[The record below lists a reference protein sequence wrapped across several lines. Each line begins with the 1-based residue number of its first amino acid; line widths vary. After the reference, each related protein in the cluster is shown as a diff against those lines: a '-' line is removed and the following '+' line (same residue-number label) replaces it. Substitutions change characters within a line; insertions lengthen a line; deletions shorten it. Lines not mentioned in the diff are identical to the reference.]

1 MRRPLVDNN
10 GGGKEMSPV
19 STVPNAREIWDE
31 ALSAVQGRI
40 ARQSFD
46 NWFRPLSLESIEG
59 SRIKILLPN
68 RFFKEWF
75 EDHYLAILKT
85 VLEDLMFSS
94 VEVILRVP
102 EQENQA
108 GVDTKVE
115 RSAKRPIRRHRNE
128 ATFLNPKY
136 TFETFVV
143 GSSNQFVH
151 AGCLAVGEQLSK
163 AYNPLFI
170 YGGVGLGK
178 THLLHAIGHL
188 VLRRN
193 GRLRLSYVSSE
204 KFTNDLINAI
214 RFDSTV
220 EFRNRYRSLD
230 LLLIDDIQ
238 FIAGK
243 ERTQEEFFHTFN
255 ELYDSTKQIVISSD
269 SLPREIPTLEERLR
283 SRFEWGLI
291 ADIQPPDLETKAAIL
306 RKKAQAEAVRLP
318 DEVSLFIA
326 KNVQSNIRELE
337 GSLVRLI
344 AYASLT
350 GREISL
356 ELAQET
362 LKELNAE
369 RAKVITLGAIQR
381 AVADF
386 FRVKVE
392 DLKSKD
398 RNQGIVLPRQVAMYL
413 SRTMTASSLPAIGE
427 AFGGKD
433 HTTVIHSCEKIK
445 RRLAG
450 DDGFR
455 RQIESLT
462 QAIAS

>member
-1 MRRPLVDNN
+1 MDNTGRGAKTTPARP
-10 GGGKEMSPV
+10 GS
-19 STVPNAREIWDE
+19 NAREIWEE
-31 ALSAVQGRI
+31 ALSAIQARVT
-40 ARQSFD
+40 RQSFE
-46 NWFRPLSLESIEG
+46 NWFRPLALESIED
-59 SRIKILLPN
+59 SRVNVLLPN
-68 RFFKEWF
+68 RLFKEWF
-75 EDHYLAILKT
+75 EDHYAGTLKS
-85 VLEDLMFSS
+85 VLEDLMFKK
-94 VEVILRVP
+94 VEVSLQVQQPESQSVPDLRG
-102 EQENQA
+102 EA
-108 GVDTKVE
+108 AA
-115 RSAKRPIRRHRNE
+115 RRPVRRYRNDV
-128 ATFLNPKY
+128 TFLNPKY
-136 TFETFVV
+136 TFENFVV
-143 GSSNQFVH
+143 GTSNQLAH

-170 YGGVGLGK
+170 YGGAGLGK

-193 GRLRLSYVSSE
+193 GKIRLSYVSSE
-204 KFTNDLINAI
+204 KFTNDLINSI

-220 EFRNRYRSLD
+220 EFRNRYRGLD
-230 LLLIDDIQ
+230 LLMIDDIQ

-255 ELYDSTKQIVISSD
+255 DLYDSAKQIVISSD

-306 RKKAQAEAVRLP
+306 RKKAQAEGVRLP

-344 AYASLT
+344 AYGSLT

-369 RAKVITLGAIQR
+369 RAKVITLAAIQR
-381 AVADF
+381 SVADF
-386 FRVKVE
+386 FQVKVE
-392 DLKSKD
+392 DLKSKE
-398 RNQGIVLPRQVAMYL
+398 RNQGVVVPRQVAMYL
-413 SRTMTASSLPAIGE
+413 SRSMTAASLPAIGN

-433 HTTVIHSCEKIK
+433 HTTVIHACEKIK
-445 RRLAG
+445 RRLAE
-450 DDGFR
+450 DEAFR
-455 RQIESLT
+455 KQVESLSHT
-462 QAIAS
+462 IAS

>member
-1 MRRPLVDNN
+1 MDNN
-10 GGGKEMSPV
+10 GGGKVMSPV
-19 STVPNAREIWDE
+19 SAVPNAREIWDE
-31 ALSAVQGRI
+31 ALSTIRGRI
-40 ARQSFD
+40 PRQSFD

-59 SRIKILLPN
+59 SRIKVLLPN

-75 EDHYLAILKT
+75 EDHYVAILKT
-85 VLEDLMFSS
+85 VLEDLMFSK
-94 VEVILRVP
+94 VEVVFRIP
-102 EQENQA
+102 EQETQT
-108 GVDTKVE
+108 GTDTRGE
-115 RSAKRPIRRHRNE
+115 GSARRPVRRHRNE
-128 ATFLNPKY
+128 VTYLNPKY

-143 GSSNQFVH
+143 GTSNQFVH

-193 GRLRLSYVSSE
+193 NRLRLSYVSSE

-255 ELYDSTKQIVISSD
+255 DLYDSAKQIVISSD
-269 SLPREIPTLEERLR
+269 SLPREIPTLEERLS

-362 LKELNAE
+362 LKEINAE

-392 DLKSKD
+392 DLKSKE

-413 SRTMTASSLPAIGE
+413 SRTMTPSSLPAIGE

-433 HTTVIHSCEKIK
+433 HTTVIHACDKIK

-462 QAIAS
+462 QSIGS

>member
-1 MRRPLVDNN
+1 MRRLLVDNN
-10 GGGKEMSPV
+10 GGGQEMSPV
-19 STVPNAREIWDE
+19 STVPNAREIWGE
-31 ALSAVQGRI
+31 ALSAIQGRI

-59 SRIKILLPN
+59 SRITILLPN

-108 GVDTKVE
+108 GIDTKVE

-143 GSSNQFVH
+143 GGSNQFVH

-243 ERTQEEFFHTFN
+243 ERTRKNFFTPSMN
-255 ELYDSTKQIVISSD
+255 ST
-269 SLPREIPTLEERLR
+269 IPPSR
-283 SRFEWGLI
+283 S
-291 ADIQPPDLETKAAIL
+291 
-306 RKKAQAEAVRLP
+306 
-318 DEVSLFIA
+318 
-326 KNVQSNIRELE
+326 
-337 GSLVRLI
+337 
-344 AYASLT
+344 
-350 GREISL
+350 
-356 ELAQET
+356 
-362 LKELNAE
+362 
-369 RAKVITLGAIQR
+369 
-381 AVADF
+381 
-386 FRVKVE
+386 
-392 DLKSKD
+392 
-398 RNQGIVLPRQVAMYL
+398 
-413 SRTMTASSLPAIGE
+413 
-427 AFGGKD
+427 
-433 HTTVIHSCEKIK
+433 
-445 RRLAG
+445 
-450 DDGFR
+450 
-455 RQIESLT
+455 
-462 QAIAS
+462 

>member
-1 MRRPLVDNN
+1 
-10 GGGKEMSPV
+10 MSPV

-31 ALSAVQGRI
+31 ALSAIQGRI

-102 EQENQA
+102 EQENRA
-108 GVDTKVE
+108 GIDTKVE

-392 DLKSKD
+392 ELKSKE

-413 SRTMTASSLPAIGE
+413 SRAMTASSLPAIGE

-433 HTTVIHSCEKIK
+433 HTTVMHACEKIK

>member
-1 MRRPLVDNN
+1 
-10 GGGKEMSPV
+10 
-19 STVPNAREIWDE
+19 
-31 ALSAVQGRI
+31 
-40 ARQSFD
+40 
-46 NWFRPLSLESIEG
+46 
-59 SRIKILLPN
+59 
-68 RFFKEWF
+68 
-75 EDHYLAILKT
+75 
-85 VLEDLMFSS
+85 
-94 VEVILRVP
+94 
-102 EQENQA
+102 
-108 GVDTKVE
+108 
-115 RSAKRPIRRHRNE
+115 
-128 ATFLNPKY
+128 
-136 TFETFVV
+136 
-143 GSSNQFVH
+143 
-151 AGCLAVGEQLSK
+151 VGEQLSK

-433 HTTVIHSCEKIK
+433 HTTVMHACEKIK

>member
-1 MRRPLVDNN
+1 
-10 GGGKEMSPV
+10 MSPV

-31 ALSAVQGRI
+31 ALSAIQGRI

-108 GVDTKVE
+108 GIDTKVE

-143 GSSNQFVH
+143 GRSNQFVH

-255 ELYDSTKQIVISSD
+255 ELYDSAKQIVISSD

>member
-1 MRRPLVDNN
+1 
-10 GGGKEMSPV
+10 MSPV

-31 ALSAVQGRI
+31 ALSAIQGRI

-108 GVDTKVE
+108 GIDTKVE

-143 GSSNQFVH
+143 GRSNQFVH

-445 RRLAG
+445 RLLAG

>member
-1 MRRPLVDNN
+1 
-10 GGGKEMSPV
+10 MSPV

-31 ALSAVQGRI
+31 ALSAIQGRI

-108 GVDTKVE
+108 GIDTKVE

-143 GSSNQFVH
+143 GRSNQFVH

>member
-1 MRRPLVDNN
+1 MDNTSRGETN
-10 GGGKEMSPV
+10 RSAGSV
-19 STVPNAREIWDE
+19 ANAREIWGE
-31 ALSAVQGRI
+31 ALSAIQSRVT
-40 ARQSFD
+40 RQSFD
-46 NWFRPLSLESIEG
+46 NWFRPLTLESIEE
-59 SRIKILLPN
+59 SRVNIVLPN

-75 EDHYLAILKT
+75 EDHHLGLLKS
-85 VLEDLMFSS
+85 VLEDLMFTKADVS
-94 VEVILRVP
+94 LRVQDP
-102 EQENQA
+102 ERQPA
-108 GVDTKVE
+108 ID
-115 RSAKRPIRRHRNE
+115 ARPEAMARRPVRRYRNDSP
-128 ATFLNPKY
+128 FLNPKY
-136 TFETFVV
+136 TFENFVV

-188 VLRRN
+188 VLKRN
-193 GRLRLSYVSSE
+193 NRVRLSYVSSE

-255 ELYDSTKQIVISSD
+255 ELYDSAKQIVMSSD
-269 SLPREIPTLEERLR
+269 SLPREIPTLEERLS

-306 RKKAQAEAVRLP
+306 RKKAQAEGVRLP

-350 GREISL
+350 GREITL

-362 LKELNAE
+362 LRDLNAE
-369 RAKVITLGAIQR
+369 RAKVITLPAIQR
-381 AVADF
+381 AVAEF
-386 FRVKVE
+386 FQVKVD
-392 DLKSKD
+392 DLKSRE
-398 RNQGIVLPRQVAMYL
+398 RNQGVVLPRQIAMYL
-413 SRTMTASSLPAIGE
+413 SRTMTSSSLPAIGE

-433 HTTVIHSCEKIK
+433 HTTVIHACDKVK
-445 RRLAG
+445 RRLSE
-450 DDGFR
+450 DDAFR
-455 RQIESLT
+455 RQIEGLSRT
-462 QAIAS
+462 IAS